1 MSKLYNF
8 FLQCWL
14 NGTADETRLQNAVAK
29 KYITQAEY
37 EEIISIQKQ

>member
-14 NGTADETRLQNAVAK
+14 NGLITEERLQNVVNK
-29 KYITQAEY
+29 GYITQ
-37 EEIISIQKQ
+37 EEKEQIININN

>member
-14 NGTADETRLQNAVAK
+14 NGTVDETRLQNAVAK
-29 KYITQAEY
+29 GYITQEEY
-37 EEIISIQKQ
+37 EQIIATSK